1 MNTNDLL
8 LRWSQM
14 SLDQIEEEIR
24 SGKDADS
31 VEQLLGT
38 EAMLQVQD
46 LAFSLPDT
54 DLEEAVVLLPGV
66 MGSLLSS
73 IRGVTTQVWINP
85 LLFVEGKARYLR
97 LAEDGQN
104 EACPE
109 VEMAAVGLERM
120 TYLKMSLA
128 LNRKAE
134 LFEFPYD
141 WRRPI
146 AENAR
151 VLCNCLERWAAGTQ
165 RKFTLLAHSMGG
177 LVSRS
182 YMAQFPALAEQRV
195 KRLIMMGT
203 PNFGA
208 TNAIETLFTGNA
220 LMATVNGLNKRNDM
234 VDVVRSLPGVYNLL
248 PAPPALL
255 PAGRPYPVSW
265 NLYDA
270 ASWRIDGIR
279 QAHLDSA
286 RRLHESLAA
295 ADPQIQHVMIAGCNQ
310 ETLVGLKVD
319 FTRLEMPRLVLDRI
333 HDGDNSGDGTVPLWS
348 ALLPRAEVYYV
359 RAKHS
364 DLPNQPEV
372 IDAALNLILGDS
384 CTLPTALPEPR
395 SFLGLHFGLDGEE
408 ESAAPEELAA
418 PSPAELE
425 EKIRSGTADQND
437 LKSLRFAL

>member
-14 SLDQIEEEIR
+14 SLEQIEEEIR

-31 VEQLLGT
+31 VAQLLGPET
-38 EAMLQVQD
+38 MLEVQD
-46 LAFSLPDT
+46 LAFSLPGS

-73 IRGVTTQVWINP
+73 IRGVSTQVWINP
-85 LLFVEGKARYLR
+85 LVFVEGKARYLR
-97 LAEDGQN
+97 LTDDGLN
-104 EACPE
+104 DACPE
-109 VEMAAVGLERM
+109 VEMTPVGLERM
-120 TYLKMSLA
+120 TYLKISLM

-146 AENAR
+146 AYNAQ
-151 VLCNCLERWAAGTQ
+151 VLCNSLERWAAGTQ

-195 KRLIMMGT
+195 KRLIMLGT

-208 TNAIETLFTGNA
+208 TNAIETLFSGNS
-220 LMATVNGLNKRNDM
+220 LMETVNGLNKMNDM
-234 VDVVRSLPGVYNLL
+234 VNVVRSLPGVYNLL
-248 PAPPALL
+248 PAPPDLF
-255 PAGRPYPVSW
+255 PRGKPYPVSW

-270 ASWRIDGIR
+270 PSWRIAGIQ
-279 QAHLDSA
+279 QAHLNGA
-286 RRLHESLAA
+286 RKLHESLAA
-295 ADPQIQHVMIAGCNQ
+295 SDPQIEHVMIAGCNL

-319 FTRLEMPRLVLDRI
+319 FSNLEMPRLVPDRI
-333 HDGDNSGDGTVPLWS
+333 TDGDNSGDGTVPLWS
-348 ALLPRAEVYYV
+348 ALLPRANVFYV
-359 RAKHS
+359 RAKHG
-364 DLPNQPEV
+364 DMPNQPEI
-372 IDAALNLILGDS
+372 IDAVLNLILGDS
-384 CTLPTALPEPR
+384 CPLPAVLPEPR
-395 SFLGLHFGLDGEE
+395 SFLGVHFGLEGEGGE
-408 ESAAPEELAA
+408 APVEAP

-425 EKIRSGTADQND
+425 AKIRSGTADQND
-437 LKSLRFAL
+437 LKSLRFAM

>member
-24 SGKDADS
+24 AGKDADS
-31 VEQLLGT
+31 VEQLLGSET
-38 EAMLQVQD
+38 TLEMQD

-54 DLEEAVVLLPGV
+54 DLEEAVVLLPGI

-97 LAEDGQN
+97 MTEDGLN
-104 EACPE
+104 DACHE
-109 VEMAAVGLERM
+109 VEMAPVGLERM
-120 TYLKMSLA
+120 TYLKISLM
-128 LNRKAE
+128 LNRKVE

-146 AENAR
+146 AYNAQ
-151 VLCNCLERWAAGTQ
+151 VLCSSLERWAAGTQ

-208 TNAIETLFTGNA
+208 TNAIETLFTGNS
-220 LMATVNGLNKRNDM
+220 LMATVNGLNKTNDM

-248 PAPPALL
+248 PAPPDQFPQGKAY
-255 PAGRPYPVSW
+255 PASW

-270 ASWRIDGIR
+270 ASWRIEGIR
-279 QAHLDSA
+279 QEHLNGA
-286 RRLHESLAA
+286 RQLHESLAA
-295 ADPQIQHVMIAGCNQ
+295 SDPQIPHVMIAGCNL

-319 FTRLEMPRLVLDRI
+319 FSRLEMPKLVPDRI
-333 HDGDNSGDGTVPLWS
+333 PDGEHSGDGTVPLWS
-348 ALLPRAEVYYV
+348 ALLPRAEIFYV
-359 RAKHS
+359 RARHG
-364 DLPNQPEV
+364 DMPNEPEV
-372 IDAALNLILGDS
+372 INAVLNLILGNS
-384 CTLPTALPEPR
+384 CPLPAALPEPR
-395 SFLGLHFGLDGEE
+395 SFLGLHFGVDGELVE
-408 ESAAPEELAA
+408 EPVEAP
-418 PSPAELE
+418 PPTPAELE

-437 LKSLRFAL
+437 LKSLRFAM